1 MRKIMTTKYYHC
13 GDNAATEQGDY
24 VVLYAST
31 INGCHHYGDV
41 CTMTDGAAA
50 VDVNDID
57 KKLRILLY
65 DACEDDYI
73 SAMDNGELDPED
85 IVSAAGLW
93 DDTRFVQ
100 IFCDLMP
107 NVAGVRTQDGLVVL
121 DVTAFTY
128 TVKDTEDESI
138 W

>member
-1 MRKIMTTKYYHC
+1 MNGNTQYYHC

-24 VVLYAST
+24 VVLYADT
-31 INGCHHYGDV
+31 IEGCHHYGSI

-50 VDVNDID
+50 VDVIDIVD
-57 KKLRILLY
+57 ELRGLLY
-65 DACEDDYI
+65 EACEDYYVEAI
-73 SAMDNGELDPED
+73 DNGELDPQD
-85 IVSAAGLW
+85 IVTSAGLW

-107 NVAGVRTQDGLVVL
+107 SVAGVRTQDGLVVL
-121 DVTAFTY
+121 DVTAFNY
-128 TVKDTEDESI
+128 TVKETDDESI